1 MSDQVRDRNDIR
13 IAPALVAGVI
23 AYFVF
28 QYFGPPLYGALINT
42 PSAAA
47 ALLLFAGIA
56 ALVSDVFWKLGNWYD
71 LKSATTASGNK
82 GTAGFV
88 QSLDEIRHDLLP
100 DDEWGPYWGAF
111 NGEEVMAPVG
121 SNSLILGTTGS
132 GKGVGSVQPN
142 IKSIKGSK
150 LVSDFKSENACITA
164 RALRERG
171 ETVRILNLGDINTD
185 ILGESDHYNPLVLI
199 ADSYWANGGLMD
211 ISDDVHELGIR
222 LVQEPIGG
230 LSQDGNEYFRNG
242 SRGLIGFATQI
253 CVLIKGHN
261 ATLGDVA
268 AMLNDKTNLLKHAQ
282 WACGRLA
289 QSNDDETVQ

>member
-1 MSDQVRDRNDIR
+1 MSDQGRDRKDIR
-13 IAPALVAGVI
+13 IVPALVAGAI

-28 QYFGPPLYGALINT
+28 DRFGPPLYGELVNL

-47 ALLLFAGIA
+47 ALLLFAAIA
-56 ALVSDVFWKLGNWYD
+56 AFTSDVFWKLGNWYD
-71 LKSATTASGNK
+71 SRSAHTASGNK

-111 NGEEVMAPVG
+111 AGEEVMAPVG

-132 GKGVGSVQPN
+132 GKGIGSVQQN
-142 IKSIKGSK
+142 ILSIKGSK

-185 ILGESDHYNPLVLI
+185 ILGESDHYNPLALI
-199 ADSYWANGGLMD
+199 ANSYWEYGGLMD
-211 ISDDVHELGIR
+211 ISDDVHEMVLRIDP
-222 LVQEPIGG
+222 EPTEGP
-230 LSQDGNEYFRNG
+230 SEDGNKYFRNG
-242 SRGLIGFATQI
+242 SRGLIGFAMQM

-268 AMLNDKTNLLKHAQ
+268 AMLNDKESLLKHAQ
-282 WACGRLA
+282 WACGRLVR
-289 QSNDDETVQ
+289 SDDQEAVQ

>member
-1 MSDQVRDRNDIR
+1 MSAQDRDRKNIR
-13 IAPALVAGVI
+13 IVPALVAGAI

-28 QYFGPPLYGALINT
+28 DHFGPPLYGALVNL

-47 ALLLFAGIA
+47 ALLLFAAVA
-56 ALVSDVFWKLGNWYD
+56 AFTSDVFWKLGNWYD
-71 LKSATTASGNK
+71 SRSAHTASGNK

-111 NGEEVMAPVG
+111 DGEEVMAPVG

-132 GKGVGSVQPN
+132 GKGIGSVQQN
-142 IKSIKGSK
+142 ILSIKGSK

-164 RALRERG
+164 HALRERG

-185 ILGESDHYNPLVLI
+185 ILGPSDYYNPLALI
-199 ADSYWANGGLMD
+199 ANSYWAYGGLMD
-211 ISDDVHELGIR
+211 ISDDVHEMVMR
-222 LVQEPIGG
+222 LAPEPTQGP
-230 LSQDGNEYFRNG
+230 SQDGNEYFRNG
-242 SRGLIGFATQI
+242 SRNLIGFAMQM
-253 CVLIKGHN
+253 CVLIKGHT

-268 AMLNDKTNLLKHAQ
+268 AMLNDKKSLLKHAQ
-282 WACGRLA
+282 WACARLVQSSDEEVA
-289 QSNDDETVQ
+289 Q

>member
-1 MSDQVRDRNDIR
+1 MTTQDRDRKDVR
-13 IAPALVAGVI
+13 IVPALVAGVI

-28 QYFGPPLYGALINT
+28 KHFGPPLYGALVNT

-47 ALLLFAGIA
+47 ALLLFAAIA
-56 ALVSDVFWKLGNWYD
+56 ALTSDVFWKLGNWYD
-71 LKSATTASGNK
+71 RRSASTASGNK

-111 NGEEVMAPVG
+111 DGEEVMAPVG

-132 GKGVGSVQPN
+132 GKGVGSVQQN
-142 IKSIKGSK
+142 ILSIKGSK

-164 RALRERG
+164 RALRARG
-171 ETVRILNLGDINTD
+171 EVVRILNLGGINTD

-199 ADSYWANGGLMD
+199 ADSYWTYGGLMD
-211 ISDDVHELGIR
+211 ISDDVHELCIR
-222 LVQEPIGG
+222 LDPEPTEDPG
-230 LSQDGNEYFRNG
+230 QDGNKYFRNG
-242 SRGLIGFATQI
+242 SRSLIGFATQM

-268 AMLNDKTNLLKHAQ
+268 AMLNDKKSLLKHAQ
-282 WACGRLA
+282 WACGRLV
-289 QSNDDETVQ
+289 QSDVEESIQ